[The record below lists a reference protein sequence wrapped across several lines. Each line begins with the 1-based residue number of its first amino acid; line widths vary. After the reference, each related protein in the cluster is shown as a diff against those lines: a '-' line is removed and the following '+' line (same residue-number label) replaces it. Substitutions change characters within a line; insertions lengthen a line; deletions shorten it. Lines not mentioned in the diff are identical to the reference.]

1 MDKTPSKL
9 RDAKQTAG
17 KDHTAGKPDSQ
28 EVLDPPSAGVS
39 SETKIEGDQ
48 QKGTINLDSLDF
60 DELPS
65 SSHDGYQASL
75 AKAYQVKSESLAPS
89 ILASVEQAN
98 LLEPAAPVVDMHVGM
113 SERVRPR
120 FGIMLVGAVFTQ
132 KLELKEGAV
141 DALKSLQSTCESED
155 EMVLILED
163 TRNPP
168 NLSELESLL
177 GFKEERIWNIVRSCR
192 GFELLSLMSSGA
204 GDGSFDYL
212 VGNGKVHRFAVERCF
227 NLKSHSKSNDAWIS
241 KENGLYVGNW
251 TACLRWIQEKRLVPI
266 TVDIDVGSW
275 PVDEGC
281 EGWTGERLL
290 AVLGR
295 GPILTGNVEGLI
307 ISRSKAIPHKT
318 SSLISAQ
325 AKPWFRDAM
334 AGWLKRKQVCFKE
347 GFNLYGHPET
357 DDAKIL
363 TLHAFIRGWDCRQ
376 PSGPM
381 CKEYGP

>member
-1 MDKTPSKL
+1 M
-9 RDAKQTAG
+9 
-17 KDHTAGKPDSQ
+17 
-28 EVLDPPSAGVS
+28 
-39 SETKIEGDQ
+39 I
-48 QKGTINLDSLDF
+48 
-60 DELPS
+60 
-65 SSHDGYQASL
+65 
-75 AKAYQVKSESLAPS
+75 
-89 ILASVEQAN
+89 
-98 LLEPAAPVVDMHVGM
+98 
-113 SERVRPR
+113 
-120 FGIMLVGAVFTQ
+120 
-132 KLELKEGAV
+132 
-141 DALKSLQSTCESED
+141 
-155 EMVLILED
+155 LILED

-177 GFKEERIWNIVRSCR
+177 GFEEGRIWNIVRSCR

-281 EGWTGERLL
+281 ARVIKGWTGERLL

-325 AKPWFRDAM
+325 AKPWFRDDM
-334 AGWLKRKQVCFKE
+334 AGWLKRKQVCSKE
-347 GFNLYGHPET
+347 GFNLHGHPET
-357 DDAKIL
+357 DYAKIL

-381 CKEYGP
+381 CKERTLNGRCQKIPCPVCNVDTIRRATKAFEGASVRDIQCSLQPGIATGPRGEIQGMAIQAGQFALEGQAAVFMTEWSSTSGRGCSSLQVLKRSAGRRDHHAKCEDLPVHCS